1 MVGAGSR
8 GGRRVCDRRMESHG
22 HAAAAA
28 AAGSS
33 PPRLCAPISQPSSK
47 SLTYATT
54 LALLGFATP
63 ARNTNHENVV
73 KIEKLSKSCNPGGSG
88 LAFQP
93 VLPASSSQDMIKA
106 AGTVICP
113 PTPPSRSP
121 PHLHTPSS
129 RETSGSDSAS
139 SSVDE
144 VAKRRKLGGSRA
156 ASSAAAAALTTST
169 TTKVAGCASST
180 TLLSPTRAVQLRNQ
194 TCAGAA
200 SGSVPSSPREKAE
213 FASPTTF
220 VQADTSSFRELVQKL
235 TGASDSNLEK
245 KLPIT
250 VPSRQAARTSGGG
263 AQLLESSSPAGSHKQ
278 QLDNNNINTFGS
290 GLLVSSKPAI
300 DSLSARRPSFK
311 LHERRQS
318 NIRKLEIKPGLST
331 ATVFKR
337 EAAANYAALSASSA
351 AELVSPSNQKKFSS
365 SSSPSSLP
373 ASSSPPSVLTPLS
386 MQDVSD
392 KTCHGPRT
400 PTTTYESC
408 YYTGLK
414 PRTQNHLQEATE
426 RERHATPHFFL
437 HPSPSSFDPTR
448 PQPELLSLF
457 PLTSPRA
464 TET

>member
-1 MVGAGSR
+1 
-8 GGRRVCDRRMESHG
+8 
-22 HAAAAA
+22 
-28 AAGSS
+28 
-33 PPRLCAPISQPSSK
+33 
-47 SLTYATT
+47 
-54 LALLGFATP
+54 
-63 ARNTNHENVV
+63 
-73 KIEKLSKSCNPGGSG
+73 
-88 LAFQP
+88 
-93 VLPASSSQDMIKA
+93 MIKA

-139 SSVDE
+139 SS
-144 VAKRRKLGGSRA
+144 
-156 ASSAAAAALTTST
+156 
-169 TTKVAGCASST
+169 
-180 TLLSPTRAVQLRNQ
+180 LRNQ

-235 TGASDSNLEK
+235 TGASDSDLEK

-250 VPSRQAARTSGGG
+250 
-263 AQLLESSSPAGSHKQ
+263 
-278 QLDNNNINTFGS
+278 
-290 GLLVSSKPAI
+290 PAI

-351 AELVSPSNQKKFSS
+351 AELVSPSNQTKFSS
-365 SSSPSSLP
+365 SSSPSSLA
-373 ASSSPPSVLTPLS
+373 ASSSPPPVLTPLS
-386 MQDVSD
+386 MQDVSE

>member
-1 MVGAGSR
+1 
-8 GGRRVCDRRMESHG
+8 
-22 HAAAAA
+22 
-28 AAGSS
+28 
-33 PPRLCAPISQPSSK
+33 
-47 SLTYATT
+47 
-54 LALLGFATP
+54 
-63 ARNTNHENVV
+63 
-73 KIEKLSKSCNPGGSG
+73 
-88 LAFQP
+88 
-93 VLPASSSQDMIKA
+93 
-106 AGTVICP
+106 
-113 PTPPSRSP
+113 
-121 PHLHTPSS
+121 
-129 RETSGSDSAS
+129 
-139 SSVDE
+139 
-144 VAKRRKLGGSRA
+144 
-156 ASSAAAAALTTST
+156 
-169 TTKVAGCASST
+169 
-180 TLLSPTRAVQLRNQ
+180 

-235 TGASDSNLEK
+235 TGASDSDLEK

-250 VPSRQAARTSGGG
+250 
-263 AQLLESSSPAGSHKQ
+263 
-278 QLDNNNINTFGS
+278 
-290 GLLVSSKPAI
+290 PAI

-331 ATVFKR
+331 AT
-337 EAAANYAALSASSA
+337 
-351 AELVSPSNQKKFSS
+351 
-365 SSSPSSLP
+365 
-373 ASSSPPSVLTPLS
+373 
-386 MQDVSD
+386 DVSE
-392 KTCHGPRT
+392 KTCYGPRT

-414 PRTQNHLQEATE
+414 SRTQNHLPEATE

>member
-1 MVGAGSR
+1 
-8 GGRRVCDRRMESHG
+8 MESHG

-33 PPRLCAPISQPSSK
+33 SPRLCAPISQPSSK

-63 ARNTNHENVV
+63 AQNTNLENVV

-106 AGTVICP
+106 SGTVICP

-156 ASSAAAAALTTST
+156 ASSAAAVTTSS
-169 TTKVAGCASST
+169 TTKVAGYGSST

-235 TGASDSNLEK
+235 TGASDSDLEK

-250 VPSRQAARTSGGG
+250 VPSRQASRTSGGG

-278 QLDNNNINTFGS
+278 QLDNNNSSNTFGG
-290 GLLVSSKPAI
+290 GLLISSKPAI

-337 EAAANYAALSASSA
+337 EAAANYAVLSASSA

-365 SSSPSSLP
+365 SSSPSSLA
-373 ASSSPPSVLTPLS
+373 ASCSPPPVLTPLS
-386 MQDVSD
+386 MQDVSE
-392 KTCHGPRT
+392 KACHGPRT

-408 YYTGLK
+408 CYTGLK
-414 PRTQNHLQEATE
+414 PRTQNHLQEGTE

>member
-1 MVGAGSR
+1 
-8 GGRRVCDRRMESHG
+8 MESHG
-22 HAAAAA
+22 HAAAAAA

-156 ASSAAAAALTTST
+156 ASSAATAAVTTST

-235 TGASDSNLEK
+235 TGASDSDLEK

-278 QLDNNNINTFGS
+278 QLDDNKNSNTFGG
-290 GLLVSSKPAI
+290 GLLISSKPAI

-318 NIRKLEIKPGLST
+318 NMRKLEIKPGLST

-337 EAAANYAALSASSA
+337 EAAANYAALSASSG

-365 SSSPSSLP
+365 SSSPSSL
-373 ASSSPPSVLTPLS
+373 ATSSSPPPVLTPLS
-386 MQDVSD
+386 MQDVSE
-392 KTCHGPRT
+392 KTCYGPRT

-414 PRTQNHLQEATE
+414 PRSQNQLPEATE
-426 RERHATPHFFL
+426 RESHATPHFFL

-457 PLTSPRA
+457 PLSSPRA